1 MTAGRDIF
9 QIINKAN
16 LMFHPVQGLRAG
28 LPPPFN
34 NLEELDDPTT
44 IDSRHVL
51 YVITDGH
58 AVEKVGMTSN
68 IASRR
73 LQYATK
79 CAANPENPKYLV
91 VICNLGLLPLDVDG
105 KVEEVWDRL
114 THTLINDQNV
124 PWVVKDL
131 WRILRERDGERLF
144 KRKIWLHLTA
154 HLTEIGTQQFLITQ
168 PALSCEGEGFLA
180 GGRQVERWQALVES
194 VRGEIIDFLKTQP
207 WLEKIKAAH
216 PMMMQSWK
224 PGRREFHEERNCD
237 PPLPMSSQITVA
249 ESIVGEG
256 EGNWVDSLP
265 FAAKPND
272 PNATY
277 STGYTQE
284 HKDGGIE
291 TIQKW
296 ILKMETGTF
305 ALLDT
310 NHTLFGDGNGLSD
323 FLQELG
329 LIKRASYFDGGE
341 LVVWSSK
348 SIVLLVVPPWCRC
361 AYYHPEFQMALNVRV
376 RCCLAAEVA
385 RQVCSFVRQKE
396 PPEVT
401 CSQHPGILAAYA
413 NALLIEGMHLT
424 GHATL
429 IVNCVVRDIFS
440 PPSVNACVQNGLAK
454 LGGTNQPGERGRH
467 PVSLKAQ
474 YELRNAPNPDNSAPA
489 SAPSGPGRPPSTGIR
504 SLPFEIQISALTY
517 LRATDLSAL
526 QRCCRHFH
534 HRSLINGVIRHTA
547 ERVYPPGLTDG
558 YDTPAVGGS
567 ANTQTGSGRPD
578 FLTYEMLHN
587 MEMLVVA
594 RVLSRV
600 PWTTNEGGWA

>member
-1 MTAGRDIF
+1 
-9 QIINKAN
+9 
-16 LMFHPVQGLRAG
+16 
-28 LPPPFN
+28 
-34 NLEELDDPTT
+34 
-44 IDSRHVL
+44 
-51 YVITDGH
+51 
-58 AVEKVGMTSN
+58 
-68 IASRR
+68 
-73 LQYATK
+73 
-79 CAANPENPKYLV
+79 
-91 VICNLGLLPLDVDG
+91 
-105 KVEEVWDRL
+105 
-114 THTLINDQNV
+114 
-124 PWVVKDL
+124 
-131 WRILRERDGERLF
+131 
-144 KRKIWLHLTA
+144 
-154 HLTEIGTQQFLITQ
+154 
-168 PALSCEGEGFLA
+168 
-180 GGRQVERWQALVES
+180 
-194 VRGEIIDFLKTQP
+194 
-207 WLEKIKAAH
+207 
-216 PMMMQSWK
+216 MMMQSWK

-256 EGNWVDSLP
+256 NWVDSLP

-272 PNATY
+272 PNAMW
-277 STGYTQE
+277 STEYTQE

-424 GHATL
+424 GHATR

-504 SLPFEIQISALTY
+504 SLPFEIQINALTY

-534 HRSLINGVIRHTA
+534 DRSLINGVIRHTA

>member
-1 MTAGRDIF
+1 M
-9 QIINKAN
+9 
-16 LMFHPVQGLRAG
+16 
-28 LPPPFN
+28 
-34 NLEELDDPTT
+34 
-44 IDSRHVL
+44 
-51 YVITDGH
+51 
-58 AVEKVGMTSN
+58 
-68 IASRR
+68 
-73 LQYATK
+73 
-79 CAANPENPKYLV
+79 
-91 VICNLGLLPLDVDG
+91 DG

-131 WRILRERDGERLF
+131 WHILRERGGERLF
-144 KRKIWLHLTA
+144 KRKIWLHLA
-154 HLTEIGTQQFLITQ
+154 EIGAQQLLITQ
-168 PALSCEGEGFLA
+168 PALPCEGEGFLA
-180 GGRQVERWQALVES
+180 AGRLVERWTAEVES
-194 VRGEIIDFLKTQP
+194 VKGEIIAFLEKFLETQP
-207 WLEKIKAAH
+207 GLEKIKAAS

-277 STGYTQE
+277 STDYTKEQ
-284 HKDGGIE
+284 KDGGIE
-291 TIQKW
+291 TIQNW
-296 ILKMETGTF
+296 ILKMEPGTF
-305 ALLDT
+305 AILDT

-323 FLQELG
+323 FLQEFG

-361 AYYHPEFQMALNVRV
+361 AYYDPDFQMALNVRV

-413 NALLIEGMHLT
+413 NVLLIEGMHLT
-424 GHATL
+424 GHATR

-440 PPSVNACVQNGLAK
+440 PRSVNACEQNGLAK
-454 LGGTNQPGERGRH
+454 LGGTNQSGERGRH
-467 PVSLKAQ
+467 PVSRKAQ
-474 YELRNAPNPDNSAPA
+474 NELRNASNPENVQMQD
-489 SAPSGPGRPPSTGIR
+489 
-504 SLPFEIQISALTY
+504 
-517 LRATDLSAL
+517 
-526 QRCCRHFH
+526 
-534 HRSLINGVIRHTA
+534 HT
-547 ERVYPPGLTDG
+547 L
-558 YDTPAVGGS
+558 
-567 ANTQTGSGRPD
+567 
-578 FLTYEMLHN
+578 L
-587 MEMLVVA
+587 A
-594 RVLSRV
+594 RVCCHISKSGVTITILLVMTSARMRS
-600 PWTTNEGGWA
+600 WLGWQVQFWN